1 MCLGVPGRI
10 VSIEENHLGLTTGM
24 VAFGGIIRQVF
35 LAWVPEAVGGDYVV
49 GHVGFAISR
58 IDEDEALRVFETLK
72 GLGELEDLEI
82 PPPSSPVG
90 DAS

>member
-24 VAFGGIIRQVF
+24 VAFGGITRQVF
-35 LAWVPEAVGGDYVV
+35 LAWVPEVVVGDYVV
-49 GHVGFAISR
+49 VHVGFAISR

-82 PPPSSPVG
+82 PPPGSPAG
-90 DAS
+90 GAS